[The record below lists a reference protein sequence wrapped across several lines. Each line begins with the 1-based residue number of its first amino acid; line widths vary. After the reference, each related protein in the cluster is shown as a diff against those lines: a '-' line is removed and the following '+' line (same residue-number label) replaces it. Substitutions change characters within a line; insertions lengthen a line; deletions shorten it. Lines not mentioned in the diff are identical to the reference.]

1 MNNSGWSR
9 TESPFH
15 QGELAVQTKLGVRE
29 RVDRQG
35 RRMIRE
41 YLTEQHQQFFSQL
54 PYLVIGT
61 VDQIGNPWSSIM
73 FGEPGFVRIIS
84 DRKIQINTQILAGDP
99 LILGLREGADI
110 GLLGIE
116 LPTRRRNRING
127 IVSKVKENSLEI
139 EVQQTFGNCPQHI
152 HPRIIKTGDFSDRKK
167 IEKITSLDR
176 VTKNLIAQADT
187 FFIATAYQNTQR
199 DMTSGVDVS
208 HRGGKPGFIQIDDP
222 QTLTIPD
229 FSGNNHFNTIG
240 NLELN
245 PKAGLLF
252 IDFATHNLLY
262 LTGTVEIIWSG
273 EEVASFENA
282 ERLIRFSLKQG
293 FYTGF

>member
-1 MNNSGWSR
+1 M
-9 TESPFH
+9 
-15 QGELAVQTKLGVRE
+15 
-29 RVDRQG
+29 
-35 RRMIRE
+35 
-41 YLTEQHQQFFSQL
+41 
-54 PYLVIGT
+54 
-61 VDQIGNPWSSIM
+61 
-73 FGEPGFVRIIS
+73 
-84 DRKIQINTQILAGDP
+84 
-99 LILGLREGADI
+99 
-110 GLLGIE
+110 
-116 LPTRRRNRING
+116 
-127 IVSKVKENSLEI
+127 
-139 EVQQTFGNCPQHI
+139 
-152 HPRIIKTGDFSDRKK
+152 
-167 IEKITSLDR
+167 ITSLDR